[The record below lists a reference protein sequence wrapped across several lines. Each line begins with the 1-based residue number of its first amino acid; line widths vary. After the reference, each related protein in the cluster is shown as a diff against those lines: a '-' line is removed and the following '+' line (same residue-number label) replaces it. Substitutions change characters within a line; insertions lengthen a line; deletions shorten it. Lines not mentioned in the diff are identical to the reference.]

1 MKINEWKLY
10 QKENDCFE
18 NNEKHY
24 LNETSDFHRKNLEN
38 IFNSNSYKE
47 HVLCVGQV
55 QSGKTKNIENVIDY
69 AIKNKYKLIIVFS
82 GITKILLNQTNAR
95 INNFDYAKN
104 IKFIEFVKNTNL
116 IVSLENN
123 DTVILSILKSSDS
136 INTVFEEID
145 LINWE
150 NYKVLIIDD
159 ECDYASI
166 NISPDETS
174 RIYDLISNLYNR
186 FYYVKLLSFTG
197 TPFANIMSSNSKDLH
212 VDRVVTLL
220 NYDNYCGI
228 KFFNENANYNY
239 VPLDLNKE
247 KLEYRHFYSI
257 FWYWLTQTACALI
270 ENSEFKSELIVNI
283 EVENS
288 NQQEIFSYLRDAFF
302 EICKDI
308 RNEKSSKIKIN
319 SIIKKLKL
327 EQDNIDLI
335 KEKIYF
341 VLREMNKNLKS
352 FILLNSESTNKNF
365 KSGFVQFCVIVGGF
379 MISRG
384 FTFENLTTEFF
395 LNVPKSDST
404 KISVDTLLQR
414 CRWFGNRKKDNRNK
428 FLRIVMNKR
437 ICEALKSAQDY
448 VEVFVP
454 GTSTSNIGAIYK
466 KIKELD
472 EFNEIVESTNATKR
486 K

>member
-1 MKINEWKLY
+1 
-10 QKENDCFE
+10 
-18 NNEKHY
+18 
-24 LNETSDFHRKNLEN
+24 
-38 IFNSNSYKE
+38 
-47 HVLCVGQV
+47 
-55 QSGKTKNIENVIDY
+55 
-69 AIKNKYKLIIVFS
+69 
-82 GITKILLNQTNAR
+82 
-95 INNFDYAKN
+95 
-104 IKFIEFVKNTNL
+104 
-116 IVSLENN
+116 
-123 DTVILSILKSSDS
+123 
-136 INTVFEEID
+136 
-145 LINWE
+145 
-150 NYKVLIIDD
+150 
-159 ECDYASI
+159 
-166 NISPDETS
+166 
-174 RIYDLISNLYNR
+174 
-186 FYYVKLLSFTG
+186 
-197 TPFANIMSSNSKDLH
+197 
-212 VDRVVTLL
+212 
-220 NYDNYCGI
+220 
-228 KFFNENANYNY
+228 
-239 VPLDLNKE
+239 
-247 KLEYRHFYSI
+247 
-257 FWYWLTQTACALI
+257 
-270 ENSEFKSELIVNI
+270 
-283 EVENS
+283 
-288 NQQEIFSYLRDAFF
+288 
-302 EICKDI
+302 
-308 RNEKSSKIKIN
+308 
-319 SIIKKLKL
+319 
-327 EQDNIDLI
+327 
-335 KEKIYF
+335 KIYF